1 MKNQKDR
8 LLPYIYF
15 KFIYLQNKFTIKLS
29 STLPKPKIVWEVENQ
44 KKDIQNIVT
53 EWEKNKI
60 KTLFKR
66 LDVGNLISI
75 KI

>member
-1 MKNQKDR
+1 
-8 LLPYIYF
+8 
-15 KFIYLQNKFTIKLS
+15 LS
-29 STLPKPKIVWEVENQ
+29 STLPKPKIVWEVENS

-60 KTLFKR
+60 KTLFKK
-66 LDVGNLISI
+66 LDVGN